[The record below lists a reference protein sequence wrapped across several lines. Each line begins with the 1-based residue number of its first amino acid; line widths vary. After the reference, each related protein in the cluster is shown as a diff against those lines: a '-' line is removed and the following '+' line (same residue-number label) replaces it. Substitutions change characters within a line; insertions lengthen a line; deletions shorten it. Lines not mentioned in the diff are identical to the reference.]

1 MLHEIYS
8 VTAFEV
14 IAPYTLCI
22 KFNDNSVRSIDFRPM
37 LRGELFGP
45 LLRLD
50 FFNQVRLDRE
60 TGTLVWP
67 NGADFD
73 PATLHD
79 WDKVGEAMI
88 TMARSWPEPLFDG
101 SNEAKETATHE
112 KKQHSTLRSLCGIDE
127 PNHD

>member
-50 FFNQVRLDRE
+50 FLIKSA
-60 TGTLVWP
+60 LI
-67 NGADFD
+67 AK
-73 PATLHD
+73 PARWYGLMGPTSIPRRF
-79 WDKVGEAMI
+79 MI
-88 TMARSWPEPLFDG
+88 GIKW
-101 SNEAKETATHE
+101 AK
-112 KKQHSTLRSLCGIDE
+112 
-127 PNHD
+127 P

>member
-60 TGTLVWP
+60 TGTLYGLMGP
-67 NGADFD
+67 TSIPRRF
-73 PATLHD
+73 
-79 WDKVGEAMI
+79 MI
-88 TMARSWPEPLFDG
+88 GIKW
-101 SNEAKETATHE
+101 AK
-112 KKQHSTLRSLCGIDE
+112 
-127 PNHD
+127 P